1 MNCLKEA
8 FQLRGNKMG
17 VPHLESLRDYL
28 RKNPNRTFTKT
39 NLRNAL
45 LQNYN
50 TINQNMDYL
59 IYTEMVAVEIKEE
72 GKATLFQWR

>member
-1 MNCLKEA
+1 
-8 FQLRGNKMG
+8 MG

-28 RKNPNRTFTKT
+28 RKNSTQMFSKT

-50 TINQNMDYL
+50 TINQNMKYL
-59 IYTEMVAVEIKEE
+59 IEVERVAIEIQEE
-72 GKATLFQWR
+72 GKTTLFQWRS